1 MENIQVAPEG
11 QEVEKKDREEL
22 KTETPEV
29 KETEEVKEPA
39 EAPVADEVDNEALI
53 QAQDELITKLTTE
66 RDNYKSGM
74 LKAKGKLPEEEVK
87 PDLSD
92 DERLRA
98 IIKEEF
104 YNSEIAKAQ
113 KEKDDLL
120 AKVLRENKELK
131 TAHRNSAKA
140 NVSVGSGVEDKKVET
155 SAISP
160 ELTKQLTDRALKL
173 GQDPK
178 KYIELYL
185 KNSRN
190 KLTT

>member
-1 MENIQVAPEG
+1 MENVQNASEG
-11 QEVEKKDREEL
+11 QEVEKKDQEEL
-22 KTETPEV
+22 KTDTEEG
-29 KETEEVKEPA
+29 KTEEVKETT
-39 EAPVADEVDNEALI
+39 EAPAVDEVDNEALI

-98 IIKEEF
+98 LIKEEF

-140 NVSVGSGVEDKKVET
+140 NASVGSGIEDKKVET
-155 SAISP
+155 SIISP

-178 KYIELYL
+178 KYIELYI